1 MCEGSNSPHF
11 HQHWL
16 PIFALQPSQQAR
28 SDSSLWLWYAFPR
41 WPTNEHLFE
50 CLSGT
55 CLSSLEK
62 CVFGVLVYVHLDCI
76 LIAEWCFK
84 TYLRLVPD
92 QLYKKKKK
100 IPLLW
105 MVFSLSWWYPLKH
118 KTFWFWWSINSPIF
132 VVVASAFGVLSRKH
146 FSLQIMKIYTYL
158 LSVL

>member
-28 SDSSLWLWYAFPR
+28 RDSSLWLWYAFPR
-41 WPTNEHLFE
+41 WPTTEHLFE

-62 CVFGVLVYVHLDCI
+62 CVFGVLVYVQLDYI

-100 IPLLW
+100 KNFLFYGWSFHCRDGILWSTKLFGFDEVLIYLFLLLLLLLL
-105 MVFSLSWWYPLKH
+105 VS
-118 KTFWFWWSINSPIF
+118 
-132 VVVASAFGVLSRKH
+132 
-146 FSLQIMKIYTYL
+146 YL
-158 LSVL
+158 GNTSYSK

>member
-100 IPLLW
+100 KFLFYGWSFHCLDGILWSTKLFGFDEVLIHLFLLLLLLLL
-105 MVFSLSWWYPLKH
+105 VS
-118 KTFWFWWSINSPIF
+118 
-132 VVVASAFGVLSRKH
+132 
-146 FSLQIMKIYTYL
+146 YL
-158 LSVL
+158 GNTSHSK